1 MTQENKL
8 LLRELSARLPYGVKA
23 SFYGFEEEC
32 ECIDIIDG
40 IYPFDNEI
48 SIGQYG
54 LKVEEVKPYLFP
66 IESITEE
73 LLCRNGLS
81 NVKLVEEYEGK
92 FYLRLHHFGFE
103 DYERLLVFFY
113 ENHIDYNGLIEKGLA
128 KDASGLNIY

>member
-8 LLRELSARLPYGVKA
+8 LLSELSARLPYGVKA

-66 IESITEE
+66 LSSIDEKTKNFLKWKLTTPKYDSFDEE
-73 LLCRNGLS
+73 TLEDLINN
-81 NVKLVEEYEGK
+81 NVQVVHYC
-92 FYLRLHHFGFE
+92 
-103 DYERLLVFFY
+103 Y
-113 ENHIDYNGLIEKGLA
+113 ENHIDINGFIEKGLA